1 MAVAHTF
8 EHISGGERFGK
19 KLYAGSPSVL
29 EPGILVKLT
38 SGSLLEVATAS
49 DVPFGFAYGLRY
61 SVYRPTTKVFA
72 LGEEMAVVKGTGMAL
87 ASSDFFTS
95 GTLPTAGATL
105 YTAAAGLMTTSG
117 TYKVGY
123 CVRVEVRIDPSG
135 GTGTN
140 QSVALISFHLPGLAV
155 T

>member
-1 MAVAHTF
+1 MAVAATF
-8 EHISGGERFGK
+8 QHVSGGERFGK
-19 KLYAGSPSVL
+19 KLYAGSPSL
-29 EPGILVKLT
+29 QPGLLVKLT
-38 SGSLLEVATAS
+38 SGSLLVVATAS

-61 SVYRPTTKVFA
+61 ATYRPTTKVFDLA
-72 LGEEMAVVKGTGMAL
+72 EPMAVVKGTGMAL

-95 GTLPTAGATL
+95 GTLPSAGDTL

-123 CVRVEVRIDPSG
+123 CVRVEQRIDPSG
-135 GTGTN
+135 GTGTSQN
-140 QSVALISFHLPGLAV
+140 VALISFHLPGLGV